1 MSPDALR
8 TALEELRKARE
19 ATLARYH
26 SRSLPFA
33 DGLFDRWERAHRLGF
48 GAGASIYDSSC
59 VFGDV
64 QVGENTWIGPWTILD
79 GSGGGLSIGSFCSI
93 SSGVQIYTHDT
104 VGWALS
110 GGILPRREGR
120 VRIGDRVYIGSQSIV
135 SLGVTIGATS
145 VVGANSF
152 VKADVPERTIVAGSP
167 AAPIGRVEGDGEA
180 IRLVYDR

>member
-1 MSPDALR
+1 MSPEALR
-8 TALEELRKARE
+8 NALEGLRRTRE
-19 ATLARYH
+19 ATLASDYA
-26 SRSLPFA
+26 RSLPFA

-64 QVGENTWIGPWTILD
+64 KVGENTWVGPWTILD
-79 GSGGGLSIGSFCSI
+79 GSGGGLTIGSFCSI

-110 GGILPRREGR
+110 AGILPRREGP
-120 VRIGDRVYIGSQSIV
+120 VSIADRVYIGSQSIV
-135 SLGVTIGATS
+135 SLGITIGTMS
-145 VVGANSF
+145 VIGANSY
-152 VKADVPERTIVAGSP
+152 VKANVPERTIVAGSP
-167 AAPIGRVEGDGEA
+167 AVPIGRVEGDGEA